1 MESKAECAR
10 ICRNLKRHIRRMLVC
25 HTCLL
30 QAVVGLALFWGT
42 SAVRSSAQTTFT
54 SLHSFAGTAASDGAS
69 PGYGALVQG
78 VDGNLYGTTTQGG
91 VNCSFFGSLGCGE
104 VFQVTSAGT
113 IKGIYQFCMMTGCA
127 DGNDPYGGLA
137 LDTDGSL
144 YGMTDLGG
152 TDGIGAVFHIT
163 SAGTFSK
170 LYSFDNSIG
179 SEPLDTLVRA
189 SNRRSNGKSGNFYGF
204 TQTGSPTGYGE
215 IFHINATGVPTPVQ
229 TFNGTDGTGAATGG
243 LVQGTDGNFYG
254 VSPNGNGSQGTVFE
268 VTPAGAITVLH
279 SFMGIP
285 DGIGPTGTLVEDAH
299 GNFYGTTRSGG
310 TNDQGTVFMIKPG
323 TKTMFKIIYNFCML
337 SGCADG
343 FDPVAGLIQGTDGN
357 FYGTTL
363 GGGTGVSPGTVFQ
376 ITSAGVLTTLHSFNG
391 LSDGTEPFAG
401 LVQHTDGTFY
411 GTTNAGGTNG
421 LGTVFSVSVG
431 LGPFVRTLPSSGTVG
446 TKVIILGNNLMSA
459 TSVTFNRTSATF
471 MAKSDSE
478 ITTTVPT
485 GATSGFVTVTTS
497 TGSLTSNVSFQVP

>member
-1 MESKAECAR
+1 M
-10 ICRNLKRHIRRMLVC
+10 V
-25 HTCLL
+25 LL
-30 QAVVGLALFWGT
+30 WGLSGLWL
-42 SAVRSSAQTTFT
+42 SAQTFK
-54 SLHSFAGTAASDGAS
+54 SVHSFAGTAMGDGAS

-78 VDGNLYGTTTQGG
+78 LDGNLYGTTTQGG
-91 VNCSFFGSLGCGE
+91 ASCSFFGALGCGE
-104 VFQVTSAGT
+104 VFKITSKGA
-113 IKGIYQFCMMTGCA
+113 IKAIYKFCPMTGCA

-163 SAGTFSK
+163 SAGTFST

-189 SNRRSNGKSGNFYGF
+189 NTGDFYGF
-204 TQTGSPTGYGE
+204 TQTGGPTGYGA
-215 IFHINATGVPTPVQ
+215 IFDIGATGLPALVQ
-229 TFNGTDGTGAATGG
+229 SFNGTDGTGAATGG

-268 VTPAGAITVLH
+268 VTSAGVITVLH
-279 SFMGIP
+279 TFNIP
-285 DGIGPTGTLVEDAH
+285 DGIGPTGILVEDAH

-310 TNDQGTVFMIKPG
+310 LNDQGTVFMIRPG
-323 TKTMFKIIYNFCML
+323 TIPKYKIIYNFCML

-343 FDPVAGLIQGTDGN
+343 FDPVAGLIQGTDGK

-363 GGGTGVSPGTVFQ
+363 GGGTGSSPGTVFQ

-401 LVQHTDGTFY
+401 LVQHTDGVFY

-421 LGTVFSVSVG
+421 LGTIFSLSVG
-431 LGPFVRTLPSSGTVG
+431 LKPFVRTLPSSGTVG
-446 TKVIILGNNLMSA
+446 TQVIILGTNLSSNTTA
-459 TSVTFNRTSATF
+459 VAFNGTAAVIQSISNT
-471 MAKSDSE
+471 E
-478 ITTTVPT
+478 ITTNVPV
-485 GATSGFVTVTTS
+485 GATSGFVTVTTPNG
-497 TGSLTSNVSFQVP
+497 TFKSNVSFQVQ

>member
-1 MESKAECAR
+1 
-10 ICRNLKRHIRRMLVC
+10 MLIC

-30 QAVVGLALFWGT
+30 QAVVGMVLLWGT
-42 SAVRSSAQTTFT
+42 GAVRSSAQTFK
-54 SLHSFAGTAASDGAS
+54 SLHSFAGTAATGGDGAS

-78 VDGNLYGTTTQGG
+78 IDGNLYGTTTQGG
-91 VNCSFFGSLGCGE
+91 VTCSFFGALGCGE
-104 VFQVTSAGT
+104 VFTITSAGT
-113 IKGIYQFCMMTGCA
+113 ITEFYQFCMMTGCA

-152 TDGIGAVFHIT
+152 TDGIGAVFQIT
-163 SAGTFSK
+163 STGAFSK

-189 SNRRSNGKSGNFYGF
+189 SDGKNFYGF
-204 TQTGSPTGYGE
+204 TQTGGQNGYGA
-215 IFHINATGVPTPVQ
+215 IFTINSSGVTNLVLS
-229 TFNGTDGTGAATGG
+229 FNGTNGTGAATGG

-279 SFMGIP
+279 SFTGNP
-285 DGIGPTGTLVEDAH
+285 DGSGPTGTLVEDAH
-299 GNFYGTTRSGG
+299 GNFYGTTSSGG
-310 TNDQGTVFMIKPG
+310 TNDQGTVFKIKPG
-323 TKTMFKIIYNFCML
+323 AVPVLKIIYNFCTL

-343 FDPVAGLIQGTDGN
+343 FSPVAGLIEGTDGK
-357 FYGTTL
+357 FYGTTF

-376 ITSAGVLTTLHSFNG
+376 ITSAGVLKTLHSFNG

-401 LVQHTDGTFY
+401 LVQHTNGTFY
-411 GTTNAGGTNG
+411 GTTNAGGANG

-431 LGPFVRTLPSSGTVG
+431 LRPFVRTLPSSGPVG
-446 TKVIILGNNLMSA
+446 TQVIILGTNLSNTTA
-459 TSVTFNRTSATF
+459 VKFNGTAAVIQS
-471 MAKSDSE
+471 KSDTE
-478 ITTTVPT
+478 ITTSVPV
-485 GATSGFVTVTTS
+485 GATSGFVTVTT
-497 TGSLTSNVSFQVP
+497 TTRSLKSNVSFQVQ

>member
-10 ICRNLKRHIRRMLVC
+10 ICRNVKRHIRRMLIC

-30 QAVVGLALFWGT
+30 QAVAGMVLLWGT
-42 SAVRSSAQTTFT
+42 SAVRSSAQTVFT

-78 VDGNLYGTTTQGG
+78 SDGNLYGTTTQGG
-91 VNCSFFGSLGCGE
+91 LNCSFFGLLGCGE
-104 VFQVTSAGT
+104 VFQITSSGT

-144 YGMTDLGG
+144 HGMTDLGG
-152 TDGIGAVFHIT
+152 TDGIGAVFLIT
-163 SAGTFSK
+163 SDGTFSTQ
-170 LYSFDNSIG
+170 YSFDNSLG

-189 SNRRSNGKSGNFYGF
+189 SDGSFFYGF
-204 TQTGSPTGYGE
+204 TQTGGPTGYGA
-215 IFHINATGVPTPVQ
+215 IFKINATVASLVQ
-229 TFNGTDGTGAATGG
+229 TFNGTNGTGDATGG

-254 VSPNGNGSQGTVFE
+254 VSPNGNGSQGTVFMLDS
-268 VTPAGAITVLH
+268 TGAINVLH
-279 SFMGIP
+279 TFTGNP

-310 TNDQGTVFMIKPG
+310 LNDQGTVFIIRPG
-323 TKTMFKIIYNFCML
+323 TKPPMYKIIYNFCML

-343 FDPVAGLIQGTDGN
+343 FDPVAGLIQGTDGK

-363 GGGTGVSPGTVFQ
+363 GGGTGSSPGTVFQ

-401 LVQHTDGTFY
+401 LVQHTNGTFY
-411 GTTNAGGTNG
+411 GTTNAGGTNA

-431 LGPFVRTLPSSGTVG
+431 LRPFVRTLPSSGTVG
-446 TKVIILGNNLMSA
+446 TQVIILGTNLGKTPA
-459 TSVTFNRTSATF
+459 VKFNRTPAVIQSNSNT
-471 MAKSDSE
+471 E
-478 ITTTVPT
+478 IITSVPV
-485 GATSGFVTVTTS
+485 GATSGFVTVTTG
-497 TGSLTSNVSFQVP
+497 TRSLKSNVTFQVQ